1 MATAVIS
8 DPALMTAGQLF
19 ALPDDDFQYEIDEGV
34 LIMMAPA
41 GGAHGRAELKLAV
54 KLFNIV
60 EDNDLGEVHPSDT
73 GFLLSLAPDTLRAP
87 DIAFVRRD
95 RLPLPTHD
103 VQGEGYLV
111 GAPDL
116 AVEVQSAHQS
126 PADLRRKVKQY
137 LAAGTQSVWVLL
149 RRRRI
154 AEIYES
160 GAEPRTIDENGFLE
174 ASVLPDVRIRLGDI
188 LQPR

>member
-8 DPALMTAGQLF
+8 DPALMTGGELF

-41 GGAHGRAELKLAV
+41 GGAHGRAEMKLAV

-73 GFLLSLAPDTLRAP
+73 GFVLSLDPDTVRAP
-87 DIAFVRRD
+87 DIAFVRKE

-103 VQGEGYLV
+103 VEGEGYLV

-116 AVEVQSAHQS
+116 AVEIQSAHQS
-126 PADLRRKVKQY
+126 PADLRRKVTQY
-137 LAAGTQSVWVLL
+137 LAAGTQSVWVVQ

-174 ASVLPDVRIRLGDI
+174 ASVLPNVRIRLGDI
-188 LQPR
+188 LPPL